1 AANEGGKGQNIWD
14 YWYKTEPNRFFD
26 GVGPE
31 STSDFY
37 HSFKKDIQLMKE
49 IGHNTFR
56 MSISWS
62 RLIPGGRGEVNQ
74 EAVTFYNNVIDEL
87 IENDIDHFV
96 NIFHFDMRV
105 ELEYVGG
112 WESIAVV
119 DVYAIYV
126 HHAFRLF
133 GDHVT
138 LWFTFNEHIV
148 PVEGGYLYDFHYP
161 NVV

>member
-1 AANEGGKGQNIWD
+1 ATQIVGAANEGGKGQNIWD

-37 HSFKKDIQLMKE
+37 HSFKEDIHLLKE

-74 EAVTFYNNVIDEL
+74 EAVTFYKYVMDEL
-87 IENDIDHFV
+87 IANYIEPFV
-96 NIFHFDMRV
+96 NVFHLHMPF
-105 ELEYVGG
+105 ELQNEGRC
-112 WESIAVV
+112 ESTEVV
-119 DVYAIYV
+119 DVYTVPA
-126 HHAFRLF
+126 HLAFNLF
-133 GDHVT
+133 GHRVSK
-138 LWFTFNEHIV
+138 WFTFNEPIV
-148 PVEGGYLYDFHYP
+148 H
-161 NVV
+161 